1 MNKTKKALQLLL
13 VLALTVLCFAACGTR
28 THTVTFHTG
37 GDASI
42 TQLVAD
48 GKSVS
53 EPKVVLGENEEV
65 VGWYTQ
71 ENGGERFDFSMP
83 VTEDTELWARY
94 GKTHYT
100 VTYAV
105 SADEKLTETVRAD
118 GKATEPKVKCADGV
132 YIEGWYNSDTF
143 APATRHDFAAA
154 INSDTTLYPNYVNES
169 YTVTFTYAAEGMTP
183 PAGGSFDRDGGIT
196 FPQAETRVGYEF
208 KGWSD
213 GKGLYFY
220 GDTYPV
226 SENLHDLSF
235 TAVWEYKTVKVRFFG
250 DNGIQIGGDLTLP
263 FGSQIIAPDED
274 AAAHR
279 LYPLY
284 RLSGWDKDLTSATED
299 MDVTAIYSYQASALE
314 LFDFELNDE
323 GNGWIVSKSE
333 GVQMPNAIAIPD
345 SYENL
350 PVVGIADFGFE
361 AISYAS
367 GTSNTK
373 YEIVG
378 TTAVILPDSIKTIGV
393 NAFGRN
399 IGLETITVFDT
410 NEHFLSLSD
419 GSMLADKDGA
429 LIWASLTLTDV
440 VIPREVTTIRD
451 AALFFGGVR
460 IHPTTGISYSLDNST
475 LLSVTI
481 KGDVERLP
489 SATFGG
495 CKNLAEVVFDGGTVK
510 YVEGY
515 KESGDYPVSDK
526 RNDGAFAAS
535 NGKLKS
541 IAFPEGL
548 IYIGSGAFV
557 GQRLTSVSLPA
568 SLETLQDNAL
578 SYNSSSNTNSLQS
591 LTLADGNKNYAL
603 DAGFAFIEKG
613 DSGDR
618 LMFCAAG
625 KENVGA
631 YVIPSTVA
639 SLAENAFNGASTM
652 TSVTVPESVSRLE
665 KGVFDNCSALTSAA
679 LPATLTSIG
688 EGAFGGC
695 WMLEEINLSETA
707 VRTIESNAFSMCS
720 SLVSVNLPVTAVQ
733 IALDAF
739 SYCDM
744 LTEINAAPQSEYF
757 STKDGSLCSADGK
770 TLLIYPVG
778 LLAVNNGAFVSP
790 EGIEV
795 IVGGL
800 LNRVFGVQTIEFKEG
815 VKTVE
820 GYFAPYTT
828 ARTVTFP
835 STIEEI
841 GYGAFSGNRSATV
854 YIFNGVSVPAID
866 CPLPTFGNGSDPGR
880 TQVRFSV
887 PVDAYADWYRELFIH
902 GLSGR
907 LTTLDNTLPVSNFR
921 FVNTDGDNLSNI
933 QGAAVDTEPVPV
945 CATANKYFAG
955 WWSKDGSADGDWGE
969 RAIFPITGVDGESIT
984 VYARWADAETK
995 DGRSLHTAYEV
1006 DFNDWSKLSLSDG
1019 RWYVRVRNIQ
1029 TTANNRGN
1037 VYIYFDVNR
1046 FGNVVWFDYYE
1057 FENEGVTNLNYT
1069 VAARIATESGFSSYP
1084 FEAYEAGQKYEAVF
1098 VFEIKGMTEPC
1109 DVWFSAQ
1116 FAIDI
1121 NSENYISQPS

>member
-13 VLALTVLCFAACGTR
+13 VLALTVLCFAACGTK

-105 SADEKLTETVRAD
+105 SADEKLTETVRSD
-118 GKATEPKVKCADGV
+118 GTATEPKVKCADGV

-154 INSDTTLYPNYVNES
+154 INADTTLYPNYVNES

-250 DNGIQIGGDLTLP
+250 DNGIQIGEDLTLP
-263 FGSQIIAPDED
+263 FGSQIVAPDED

-419 GSMLADKDGA
+419 DSMLADKDGA

-440 VIPREVTTIRD
+440 VIPREVATIRD

-481 KGDVERLP
+481 KGDLERLP

-495 CKNLAEVVFDGGTVK
+495 CKNLAEVMFDGGTVK

-515 KESGDYPVSDK
+515 KESGDYPVFDK

-557 GQRLTSVSLPA
+557 GQRLASVSLPA

-578 SYNSSSNTNSLQS
+578 SYNLSSNTNSLQS

-688 EGAFGGC
+688 EGAFAAC

-720 SLVSVNLPVTAVQ
+720 SLVSINLPVTAVQ
-733 IALDAF
+733 ISSDAF

-770 TLLIYPVG
+770 TLLIYPAG

-790 EGIEV
+790 DGIEV

-800 LNRVFGVQTIEFKEG
+800 LNYVFGVQTIEFKEG
-815 VKTVE
+815 EKRSRGILLLTPRR
-820 GYFAPYTT
+820 GLLL
-828 ARTVTFP
+828 FP
-835 STIEEI
+835 L
-841 GYGAFSGNRSATV
+841 R
-854 YIFNGVSVPAID
+854 
-866 CPLPTFGNGSDPGR
+866 
-880 TQVRFSV
+880 
-887 PVDAYADWYRELFIH
+887 
-902 GLSGR
+902 
-907 LTTLDNTLPVSNFR
+907 
-921 FVNTDGDNLSNI
+921 
-933 QGAAVDTEPVPV
+933 
-945 CATANKYFAG
+945 
-955 WWSKDGSADGDWGE
+955 
-969 RAIFPITGVDGESIT
+969 
-984 VYARWADAETK
+984 
-995 DGRSLHTAYEV
+995 
-1006 DFNDWSKLSLSDG
+1006 
-1019 RWYVRVRNIQ
+1019 
-1029 TTANNRGN
+1029 
-1037 VYIYFDVNR
+1037 
-1046 FGNVVWFDYYE
+1046 
-1057 FENEGVTNLNYT
+1057 
-1069 VAARIATESGFSSYP
+1069 
-1084 FEAYEAGQKYEAVF
+1084 
-1098 VFEIKGMTEPC
+1098 
-1109 DVWFSAQ
+1109 
-1116 FAIDI
+1116 
-1121 NSENYISQPS
+1121 

>member
-1 MNKTKKALQLLL
+1 MKEQAERISQTNTKRRREKMNKTKKALQLLL

-118 GKATEPKVKCADGV
+118 GTATEPKVKCADGV
-132 YIEGWYNSDTF
+132 YIEGWYNSNTF

-154 INSDTTLYPNYVNES
+154 INADTTLYPNYVNES

-250 DNGIQIGGDLTLP
+250 DNGIQIGEDLTLP
-263 FGSQIIAPDED
+263 FGSQIVAPDED

-481 KGDVERLP
+481 KADLERLP

-591 LTLADGNKNYAL
+591 LTLADGNKN
-603 DAGFAFIEKG
+603 
-613 DSGDR
+613 
-618 LMFCAAG
+618 
-625 KENVGA
+625 
-631 YVIPSTVA
+631 
-639 SLAENAFNGASTM
+639 
-652 TSVTVPESVSRLE
+652 
-665 KGVFDNCSALTSAA
+665 
-679 LPATLTSIG
+679 
-688 EGAFGGC
+688 
-695 WMLEEINLSETA
+695 
-707 VRTIESNAFSMCS
+707 
-720 SLVSVNLPVTAVQ
+720 
-733 IALDAF
+733 
-739 SYCDM
+739 
-744 LTEINAAPQSEYF
+744 
-757 STKDGSLCSADGK
+757 
-770 TLLIYPVG
+770 
-778 LLAVNNGAFVSP
+778 
-790 EGIEV
+790 
-795 IVGGL
+795 
-800 LNRVFGVQTIEFKEG
+800 
-815 VKTVE
+815 
-820 GYFAPYTT
+820 
-828 ARTVTFP
+828 
-835 STIEEI
+835 
-841 GYGAFSGNRSATV
+841 
-854 YIFNGVSVPAID
+854 
-866 CPLPTFGNGSDPGR
+866 
-880 TQVRFSV
+880 
-887 PVDAYADWYRELFIH
+887 
-902 GLSGR
+902 
-907 LTTLDNTLPVSNFR
+907 
-921 FVNTDGDNLSNI
+921 
-933 QGAAVDTEPVPV
+933 
-945 CATANKYFAG
+945 
-955 WWSKDGSADGDWGE
+955 
-969 RAIFPITGVDGESIT
+969 
-984 VYARWADAETK
+984 
-995 DGRSLHTAYEV
+995 
-1006 DFNDWSKLSLSDG
+1006 
-1019 RWYVRVRNIQ
+1019 
-1029 TTANNRGN
+1029 
-1037 VYIYFDVNR
+1037 
-1046 FGNVVWFDYYE
+1046 
-1057 FENEGVTNLNYT
+1057 
-1069 VAARIATESGFSSYP
+1069 
-1084 FEAYEAGQKYEAVF
+1084 
-1098 VFEIKGMTEPC
+1098 
-1109 DVWFSAQ
+1109 
-1116 FAIDI
+1116 
-1121 NSENYISQPS
+1121 